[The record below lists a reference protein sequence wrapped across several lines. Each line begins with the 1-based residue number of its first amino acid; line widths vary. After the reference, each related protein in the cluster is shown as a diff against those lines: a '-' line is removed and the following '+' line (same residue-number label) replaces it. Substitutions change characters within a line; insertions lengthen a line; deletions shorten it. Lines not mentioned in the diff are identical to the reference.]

1 MSIFDFLH
9 SFIDEVRPQRGG
21 VAFQAPEPI
30 SNEEYQAY
38 RQAEI
43 AALEAK
49 YDLSSAE
56 GIMAIPRDASL
67 HHGGGI
73 HSYTGDID
81 YYLRNKGYGYEK
93 AGNIELAVLCLK
105 KSNEIRMFC
114 RNGYRRD
121 DYYSLVRMLAL
132 YGRVDEAQDEK
143 DRIDR
148 FFDSLDADT
157 NGYSNIV
164 KSVVSDAI
172 AHNTDLV
179 LMDAHGS
186 ACPECAKY
194 QGRVFSL
201 SGRDNRFPP
210 IPDAFWKYGG
220 IHPGCGHSFYSFIY
234 GVSDGDLQYTLSIQK
249 ITNRKYTKDI
259 VAFSNRPF
267 VDDRP
272 QEDIESALRLQEE
285 RRLEAEHMQDV
296 WDHMIE
302 REAARGA
309 DMRNFAW
316 LQENLADMCPKSY
329 SGYRRMKSQNTKNFQ
344 KLVVAAKERGV
355 DL

>member
-9 SFIDEVRPQRGG
+9 SFIDKVRPQRGR

-93 AGNIELAVLCLK
+93 AGNIELAILCLK

-132 YGRVDEAQDEK
+132 HGRVDEAQAEK
-143 DRIDR
+143 DRIDL

-164 KSVVSDAI
+164 SRALSAMLSPTIRTWFSWTRMEALARSAQSIRAAYSLCPGVTIGFHRFRMRSGSMAVSI
-172 AHNTDLV
+172 
-179 LMDAHGS
+179 
-186 ACPECAKY
+186 
-194 QGRVFSL
+194 
-201 SGRDNRFPP
+201 SGVAT
-210 IPDAFWKYGG
+210 AF
-220 IHPGCGHSFYSFIY
+220 
-234 GVSDGDLQYTLSIQK
+234 T
-249 ITNRKYTKDI
+249 
-259 VAFSNRPF
+259 
-267 VDDRP
+267 
-272 QEDIESALRLQEE
+272 RLF
-285 RRLEAEHMQDV
+285 MV
-296 WDHMIE
+296 
-302 REAARGA
+302 
-309 DMRNFAW
+309 
-316 LQENLADMCPKSY
+316 
-329 SGYRRMKSQNTKNFQ
+329 
-344 KLVVAAKERGV
+344 
-355 DL
+355 